1 MGIHAA
7 GIAPRGCACPYNL
20 RMNSGLKKLVEGVR
34 TRVNQGKP
42 GGGSDGPPWVKQVAM
57 LTGVLAAFAGFL
69 AVRSTTIANEAIYE
83 SNQAILAQAE
93 ASDAWA
99 EYQADSIKAR
109 VVETALAASSAV
121 PPDKRASLEADAAD
135 LRDRQPKSKQM
146 ATARADDRER
156 HLQVGRRHL
165 AEKDLL
171 GYAGLAAQLGIAL
184 ASVAA
189 LVRIREAFYAGIAAG
204 AIAIAIAAY
213 AFAMHYGL
221 SS

>member
-1 MGIHAA
+1 MNAVSRYA
-7 GIAPRGCACPYNL
+7 RRYNAK
-20 RMNSGLKKLVEGVR
+20 MNSGLKKLVEGVKA
-34 TRVNQGKP
+34 RVDQGKAE
-42 GGGSDGPPWVKQVAM
+42 GGGESPPWLKQVAM

-69 AVRSTTIANEAIYE
+69 AVRSTTLTNEAIYQ

-93 ASDAWA
+93 SSDAWA

-109 VVETALAASSAV
+109 VLETALATSSAV
-121 PPDKRASLEADAAD
+121 PPDKRAELEAEAAE
-135 LRDRQPKSKQM
+135 LRDRQPKSKQT

-156 HLQVGRRHL
+156 HLKMGLRQL

-171 GYAGLAAQLGIAL
+171 GYAALAAQLGIAL

-189 LVRIREAFYAGIAAG
+189 LVRIRAAFYAGIAAG
-204 AIAIAIAAY
+204 TIAIAITAY
-213 AFAMHYGL
+213 AFAVNYGL

>member
-1 MGIHAA
+1 
-7 GIAPRGCACPYNL
+7 
-20 RMNSGLKKLVEGVR
+20 MNSGLKKLVDGVK
-34 TRVNQGKP
+34 THIDQGKA
-42 GGGSDGPPWVKQVAM
+42 GGGDDAPSWLKQVAM

-69 AVRSTTIANEAIYE
+69 AVRSTTLTNEAIYE

-93 ASDAWA
+93 SSDAWA

-109 VVETALAASSAV
+109 VVETALAALSAA
-121 PPDKRASLEADAAD
+121 PPDKRATLEADAAD
-135 LRDRQPKSKQM
+135 LRDRQPKSKQT

-156 HLQVGRRHL
+156 HLKVGLRKL

-189 LVRIREAFYAGIAAG
+189 LVRIRAAFYAGIAAG
-204 AIAIAIAAY
+204 AIAIAITAY
-213 AFAMHYGL
+213 AFTMHYGL

>member
-1 MGIHAA
+1 
-7 GIAPRGCACPYNL
+7 
-20 RMNSGLKKLVEGVR
+20 MNSGLKKLVEGVE
-34 TRVNQGKP
+34 TRVDQDKP
-42 GGGSDGPPWVKQVAM
+42 KVGGDGPPWLKQVAM

-69 AVRSTTIANEAIYE
+69 AVRATTLANEAIYE
-83 SNQAILAQAE
+83 SNQAILAQTE
-93 ASDAWA
+93 FSDAWA

-109 VVETALAASSAV
+109 IVETALAASSAV
-121 PPDKRASLEADAAD
+121 PPDKRVSLEADAAD
-135 LRDRQPKSKQM
+135 LRGRQPRSKQT

-156 HLQVGRRHL
+156 HLKMGLRHL

-171 GYAGLAAQLGIAL
+171 RYAGLAAQLGIAL

-189 LVRIREAFYAGIAAG
+189 LVRRRAAFYAGIAAG
-204 AIAIAIAAY
+204 TIAIAITAY

>member
-1 MGIHAA
+1 
-7 GIAPRGCACPYNL
+7 
-20 RMNSGLKKLVEGVR
+20 MNIGLKKLGEGVESR
-34 TRVNQGKP
+34 DQGKA
-42 GGGSDGPPWVKQVAM
+42 GGGGDGPPWLKQVAM

-69 AVRSTTIANEAIYE
+69 AVRATTLANEAIYE

-93 ASDAWA
+93 SSDAWA

-109 VVETALAASSAV
+109 VVETALSASSAV
-121 PPDKRASLEADAAD
+121 PPDKRASLEAEAAD
-135 LRDRQPKSKQM
+135 LRDRQPKSKQT
-146 ATARADDRER
+146 AAARADDRER
-156 HLQVGRRHL
+156 HLKVGLRHL

-189 LVRIREAFYAGIAAG
+189 LVRRRTAFYAGIAAG
-204 AIAIAIAAY
+204 TVAIVITVY

>member
-1 MGIHAA
+1 MTG
-7 GIAPRGCACPYNL
+7 R
-20 RMNSGLKKLVEGVR
+20 LKQLVEDVQARADRG
-34 TRVNQGKP
+34 NA
-42 GGGSDGPPWVKQVAM
+42 GGGAESPPWLKQVAM

-69 AVRSTTIANEAIYE
+69 TVRGTNLANDAIYE
-83 SNQAILAQAE
+83 SNQAILAQAKF
-93 ASDAWA
+93 SDAWA

-135 LRDRQPKSKQM
+135 LRSRQPKSKEA
-146 ATARADDRER
+146 ATALADDRER
-156 HLQVGRRHL
+156 HLKMGLRHL

-189 LVRIREAFYAGIAAG
+189 LVRMRTAFYAGIATG
-204 AIAIAIAAY
+204 TIAIAITAY
-213 AFAMHYGL
+213 AFAMH
-221 SS
+221 

>member
-1 MGIHAA
+1 
-7 GIAPRGCACPYNL
+7 
-20 RMNSGLKKLVEGVR
+20 MNSGLKKLVEGVK
-34 TRVNQGKP
+34 THIDQSKQ
-42 GGGSDGPPWVKQVAM
+42 GGGGDGPPWLRQVAM

-69 AVRSTTIANEAIYE
+69 VVRSTSLANQAIYE

-93 ASDAWA
+93 SSDAWA

-109 VVETALAASSAV
+109 VVETTLAASSAV
-121 PPDKRASLEADAAD
+121 PPDKRASLEAEAAG
-135 LRDRQPKSKQM
+135 LRARQPKSKQT

-156 HLQVGRRHL
+156 HLKVGLRHL

-189 LVRIREAFYAGIAAG
+189 LVRIRAAFYAGIAAG
-204 AIAIAIAAY
+204 AIAIATTAY

-221 SS
+221 PS